1 MNVVHDP
8 QEEEGSGGAGDA
20 DNMECQELGTAN
32 LNILEVSIVILCFP
46 SSCINNEWR
55 YFN

>member
-8 QEEEGSGGAGDA
+8 QEEEASGGAGDA

-32 LNILEVSIVILCFP
+32 LNILEVSIVILFFP
-46 SSCINNEWR
+46 SSCINNE
-55 YFN
+55 